1 MTTRVA
7 TTGRSWRPS
16 GRRSPEPA
24 AASVGGGVICQVGTG
39 HERCRNQVLGRYV
52 EAVEVVARSR
62 GDLPGERLQYLAGHW
77 FGHGWHSTI
86 RRAKI

>member
-1 MTTRVA
+1 M
-7 TTGRSWRPS
+7 
-16 GRRSPEPA
+16 
-24 AASVGGGVICQVGTG
+24 
-39 HERCRNQVLGRYV
+39 LGRYV